1 MRETKGEK
9 VFYVING
16 FLLLVFALICLYP
29 IIYVLS
35 ASFSSAEAVASG
47 RVILLPKDVS
57 IGAYR
62 AVFAKK
68 DIWVGYANSIYY
80 TVAGV
85 AVNLLLTIF
94 GAYPLSRKKLI
105 GKKFLLVMVLI
116 ALFFNA
122 GTVPNYLNYV
132 QLGLLN
138 TRLAIILGAGC
149 ASMYVIIMRTFF
161 QSIPDSLEEAA
172 IIDGANQW
180 QVLWKIVLPL
190 SRAAIATVGLM
201 YGVGRWNSYFWAM
214 VLLQNEA
221 LQPLQV
227 ILKRITVD
235 VTFQLSVGGEQMI
248 DSSLQMIT
256 YAVIMVSIIPMMI
269 AYPFVQKYFE
279 KGIMIGAVKG

>member
-29 IIYVLS
+29 IVYVLS

-47 RVILLPKDVS
+47 RVILLPKEVS

>member
-47 RVILLPKDVS
+47 CVILLPKEVS

-80 TVAGV
+80 TVVGV

>member
-1 MRETKGEK
+1 
-9 VFYVING
+9 
-16 FLLLVFALICLYP
+16 
-29 IIYVLS
+29 
-35 ASFSSAEAVASG
+35 
-47 RVILLPKDVS
+47 
-57 IGAYR
+57 
-62 AVFAKK
+62 
-68 DIWVGYANSIYY
+68 
-80 TVAGV
+80 
-85 AVNLLLTIF
+85 
-94 GAYPLSRKKLI
+94 
-105 GKKFLLVMVLI
+105 
-116 ALFFNA
+116 
-122 GTVPNYLNYV
+122 
-132 QLGLLN
+132 
-138 TRLAIILGAGC
+138 
-149 ASMYVIIMRTFF
+149 MYVIIMRTFF

>member
-16 FLLLVFALICLYP
+16 LLLLVFALICLYP

-80 TVAGV
+80 TVVGV

>member
-279 KGIMIGAVKG
+279 KGIMIDAVKG

>member
-227 ILKRITVD
+227 ILKLITVD

>member
-16 FLLLVFALICLYP
+16 FLLLVFALICLYA

-47 RVILLPKDVS
+47 RVILLPKEVS

-80 TVAGV
+80 TVVGV